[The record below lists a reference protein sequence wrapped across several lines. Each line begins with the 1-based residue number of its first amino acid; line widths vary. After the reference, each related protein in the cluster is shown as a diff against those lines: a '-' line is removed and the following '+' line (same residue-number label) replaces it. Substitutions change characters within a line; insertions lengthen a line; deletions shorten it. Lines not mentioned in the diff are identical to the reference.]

1 MTRTVLMALLGISV
15 AAPMVLTGC
24 GTVAGV
30 GQDIAATGRAVEN
43 VATSNSPPTT
53 VYYCNNY
60 YYDQWGNRHCY

>member
-1 MTRTVLMALLGISV
+1 
-15 AAPMVLTGC
+15 MVLTGC